1 MINTLSKLLGNS
13 PKSISNWKKENRPI
27 ISLLYKYFTKEDLE
41 EFLETEKIKK
51 LEKNKLKDRL
61 FGGIDYDYVDFVLH
75 NKTWVPKSYF
85 YLLAHEEHANYF
97 IAFRTDILELYKKNI
112 LGDWDVLQYLDN
124 FKPRETLEIYINVN
138 LINDFEIFYDS
149 EVQEYYKL
157 LHKLKILAAQKD
169 IYDDLFLI
177 DQGPNIHETK
187 IPMPPIYYLASAK
200 AMKVYYDLL
209 VIIDKQLRNN
219 TFDFENTP
227 VVDGDVYFEE
237 SAYFEEFINYY
248 GLSF

>member
-41 EFLETEKIKK
+41 EFLQTDKIKK
-51 LEKNKLKDRL
+51 LEKNKLKDQF
-61 FGGIDYDYVDFVLH
+61 FGDIDYDYVDFVLH
-75 NKTWVPKSYF
+75 DRTSVPKSYF
-85 YLLAHEEHANYF
+85 YLLAYEEHADF
-97 IAFRTDILELYKKNI
+97 LRAFRTDILELHKKNI
-112 LGDWDVLQYLDN
+112 LGDWDVLRFLED

-138 LINDFEIFYDS
+138 LVNEFEIFYDS
-149 EVQEYYKL
+149 EVEEYYKL
-157 LHKLKILAAQKD
+157 LHKIKISAAQKD

-177 DQGPNIHETK
+177 DQGPNSLETK
-187 IPMPPIYYLASAK
+187 IPSPPIHYLSSADVK
-200 AMKVYYDLL
+200 KVYYDLL
-209 VIIDKQLRNN
+209 VDINEQLQNN
-219 TFDFENTP
+219 TFDFKNAP
-227 VVDGDVYFEE
+227 VVENDVYFEK